1 MVVYPKNKEFHIDTD
16 EGRVILAR
24 AYTCMDCHRFYTP
37 KPYKLLMEGSIYM
50 MDFEDDNT
58 AYEDY
63 QELLGAD
70 GQRISNSRFNRYE
83 SSAPQSDFEN
93 EADDRLEEL
102 YNNMPEMSVEEIF
115 DIADMLDSEFYPLSA
130 GSN

>member
-1 MVVYPKNKEFHIDTD
+1 MQGHIPVWT
-16 EGRVILAR
+16 VIVFIR
-24 AYTCMDCHRFYTP
+24 P
-37 KPYKLLMEGSIYM
+37 SPYKLLMEGSIYM

-102 YNNMPEMSVEEIF
+102 YNNMPEMSVEEIL
-115 DIADMLDSEFYPLSA
+115 ILPTCWIRNSIRSPGGKQLK
-130 GSN
+130 NR